1 MSQLVVTRDID
12 MNPEPNMKTIEA
24 NLDQADP
31 IELEEDNE
39 AQPVTAAPV
48 VVESKNV
55 SPRKPNIR
63 NLFAINIIS

>member
-1 MSQLVVTRDID
+1 

-31 IELEEDNE
+31 IELEQEDNE